1 MAVKLCTKTVRHLQK
16 ILKPPNNWIRVGV
29 VGGGCNGFK
38 YVITPTDEE
47 PEKKDEVLLTNPPV
61 YVCGASI
68 MKLLGS
74 ELKWTEDALGA
85 RIEFVNPNAAGS
97 CGCGESFS

>member
-1 MAVKLCTKTVRHLQK
+1 MAVKLCSKTVKHLQK

-38 YVITPTDEE
+38 YVVT
-47 PEKKDEVLLTNPPV
+47 V

-74 ELKWTEDALGA
+74 ELRWTEDALGA